1 MLFRSP
7 EEGRGGREKERERET
22 PKGEQVSRLTSPPL
36 TREGQREGEK
46 MEMEVKAENGKPA
59 KKERELIEKQNKA
72 ENQAQEKMEKKL
84 EGFEA

>member
-1 MLFRSP
+1 MKEDHRVTVPLGEGTFLP

-46 MEMEVKAENGKPA
+46 
-59 KKERELIEKQNKA
+59 R
-72 ENQAQEKMEKKL
+72 QARPVGTQTSRWDW
-84 EGFEA
+84 EG

>member
-1 MLFRSP
+1 MKEDHRVTAPLGEGTFLP

-46 MEMEVKAENGKPA
+46 RQARPVGTQTSRWDRREWD
-59 KKERELIEKQNKA
+59 ERW
-72 ENQAQEKMEKKL
+72 
-84 EGFEA
+84 